1 LLICNNSFAW
11 NTASVTREYKAGE
24 PQRIEDAASILCH
37 EMSDEAAFGH
47 TRQHMIWILE
57 GYYEKLK
64 KHPKDKDLMTKIKVL
79 EKALEHEECRK
90 YGID

>member
-1 LLICNNSFAW
+1 
-11 NTASVTREYKAGE
+11 
-24 PQRIEDAASILCH
+24 
-37 EMSDEAAFGH
+37 MSDEAAFGH